1 MFLSNKIFFQE
12 KTFLKQ
18 KSFAAIKML
27 IFSKLFIWHL
37 PIGWDQRKRSSYTK
51 KPSSNW
57 LEKDWWERERHLCT
71 TFKLRMNSFCRQ
83 RAGLEVLIKVTSKSD
98 RWKKMEK
105 SFTKNW
111 FHIVFFSLS
120 WKSSSSWKDFNLIHE
135 NVTCKILD
143 GVSDTKSFCHLDG
156 GWSTKILCLLK
167 NSWNPTDDQT
177 LPMIF
182 PWIFLLPNLRF
193 LCLRVLGL
201 QIRWQSALYQGLAL
215 NAFFFAQIA
224 SSTSWFHQ
232 GVLFS
237 LFTPL

>member
-1 MFLSNKIFFQE
+1 M
-12 KTFLKQ
+12 
-18 KSFAAIKML
+18 
-27 IFSKLFIWHL
+27 
-37 PIGWDQRKRSSYTK
+37 
-51 KPSSNW
+51 
-57 LEKDWWERERHLCT
+57 CT

-83 RAGLEVLIKVTSKSD
+83 RAGLEVLIKVTSKLD

-105 SFTKNW
+105 KFYKHLISCCIF
-111 FHIVFFSLS
+111 FFIVKIFFIV
-120 WKSSSSWKDFNLIHE
+120 KRFQLIHE

-193 LCLRVLGL
+193 LCLSVLGL
-201 QIRWQSALYQGLAL
+201 QIR
-215 NAFFFAQIA
+215 
-224 SSTSWFHQ
+224 
-232 GVLFS
+232 
-237 LFTPL
+237 